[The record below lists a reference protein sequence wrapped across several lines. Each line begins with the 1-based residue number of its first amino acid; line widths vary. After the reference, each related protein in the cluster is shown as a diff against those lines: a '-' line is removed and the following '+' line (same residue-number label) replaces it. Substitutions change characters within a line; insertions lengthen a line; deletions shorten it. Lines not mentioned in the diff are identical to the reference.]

1 MMTTLVLILTISVL
15 ASLGALM
22 ELGIVLVIYVKVNDR
37 WVRRSLG
44 CLASEVFERSYLVG
58 WLQSS

>member
-1 MMTTLVLILTISVL
+1 MMTTLALILTISVL

-22 ELGIVLVIYVKVNDR
+22 ELGIVLVIYVKVNDS

>member
-1 MMTTLVLILTISVL
+1 MTALVLILTVSVL

-22 ELGIVLVIYVKVNDR
+22 ELGIVLFIYVKVNDR

-44 CLASEVFERSYLVG
+44 CLAS
-58 WLQSS
+58 

>member
-1 MMTTLVLILTISVL
+1 MMTTLVLILTVSVL